1 MDNILVKIIF
11 RFILKNKINFSLY
24 LICILLTLIISS
36 LVLPIYL
43 SKIFDIKPS
52 NINKTYLSIC
62 LLIISFILF
71 YFFKNKFQNNLLV
84 KLSSYS
90 QSEVITLIIKNL
102 NDKLDY
108 LTTSEINIYSNMIY
122 WGLRIVIKYIV
133 ENFIPY
139 IFINLIL
146 IIYFILTK
154 KFSIFIILI
163 IQFISFTL
171 ILKNS
176 FKKQI
181 KNGNNIEIDWVN
193 YSKKLGE
200 KIDNLEHIFFNDTL
214 NFELDKLKENQ
225 LYLDNSSIF
234 FYKYNNFT
242 ELKLNIVIYLF
253 FIIII
258 YLIIN
263 KKIPGTKKVIS
274 ILLFIL
280 LIYLTNLSNF
290 TKETMFIFHNLS
302 KIVKTN
308 QYLKSISKKN
318 NIFDSV
324 SKSNITFFNIEFKN
338 IYFSYNKDNQK
349 LIFKN
354 LNINIF
360 PHKINL
366 IKGRSGSGKTT
377 LFKLLFKKVNP
388 ISGIIK
394 CGPYNLYTLPIKTIF
409 DNVYYVNQ
417 KTNLLNLSIFKNINY
432 GNNSNKNE
440 IMRLLN
446 KYDLE
451 DVFQSL
457 DKSNNYLDFIVTNR
471 GDNLSLGMQK
481 VIIILRSILKKNK
494 NILIFDEPLTSLD
507 YKTGLKIIKMIL
519 SEKGDKT
526 YVIITHDNNFDQ
538 YSQNNIFL

>member
-1 MDNILVKIIF
+1 MDNIIAKVIF
-11 RFILKNKINFSLY
+11 RFILNNKINFILY

-43 SKIFDIKPS
+43 SKILDIKPS
-52 NINKTYLSIC
+52 NINKTYLYIC
-62 LLIISFILF
+62 SLIISFILF

-90 QSEVITLIIKNL
+90 QSEIITIIIKNL
-102 NDKLDY
+102 NNKLDY
-108 LTTSEINIYSNMIY
+108 STTSEITIYSNMIY

-133 ENFIPY
+133 ENLIPY

-154 KFSIFIILI
+154 KFSILTILI
-163 IQFISFTL
+163 IQFISFIL

-176 FKKQI
+176 FKNQI
-181 KNGNNIEIDWVN
+181 KNGYNIETNWLN

-214 NFELDKLKENQ
+214 NNELDNLKENK

-234 FYKYNNFT
+234 FYNYNNFT
-242 ELKLNIVIYLF
+242 ELKLNIIIYLF

-263 KKIPGTKKVIS
+263 KRIPGTKKDVS

-302 KIVKTN
+302 KIFKTN
-308 QYLKSISKKN
+308 QYLKSIFKRNK
-318 NIFDSV
+318 IFSSV
-324 SKSNITFFNIEFKN
+324 LKSNISFFDVEFKN
-338 IYFSYNKDNQK
+338 IYFSYNKDKQR
-349 LIFKN
+349 LIFEN
-354 LNINIF
+354 LNIKIE
-360 PHKINL
+360 PHKINV

-377 LFKLLFKKVNP
+377 LFKLLFRKIDQ

-394 CGPYNLYTLPIKTIF
+394 CGRYNLDTLPIKTIF
-409 DNVYYVNQ
+409 ENVYYVNQ
-417 KTNLLNLSIFKNINY
+417 KTNLLNLSIFENINY

-451 DVFQSL
+451 DIFQSL
-457 DKSNNYLDFIVTNR
+457 DKSNNYLDFIVTN
-471 GDNLSLGMQK
+471 GGNNLSLGMQK
-481 VIIILRSILKKNK
+481 VIIILRSILKRNK

-507 YKTGLKIIKMIL
+507 NKTSLKIIKMIL
-519 SEKGDKT
+519 SEKGHKT
-526 YVIITHDNNFDQ
+526 YVIITHDSNFDQ
-538 YSQNNIFL
+538 YSQNSIII